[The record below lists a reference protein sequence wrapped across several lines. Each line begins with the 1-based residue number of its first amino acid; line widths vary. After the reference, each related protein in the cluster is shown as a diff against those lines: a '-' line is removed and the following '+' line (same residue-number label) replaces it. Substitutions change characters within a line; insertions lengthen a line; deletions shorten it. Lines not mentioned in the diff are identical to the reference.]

1 MSTRALLCSL
11 CFLALACGDDDAP
24 ARDAGPDDDAA
35 IPDAGADA
43 GGTTTCSTELPD
55 ELATRG
61 RWDEGFT
68 IAGVTGLDGYAPVV
82 RDVAAA
88 PDGSALV
95 AGYFRWAG
103 VTRAH
108 GIARIAGE
116 ELTAWEGADDLA
128 PSPEGYA
135 AVAIAPDGA
144 VVLATYQRGGEREGR
159 IVRWRDGQVDELG
172 RFTGNVRVLRF
183 VGERLYALGTLALVD
198 GPRHAAILDGDAGEA
213 LPGGDPDGPVFD
225 LLERADGSLVFGGEF
240 TRIGGAAAQRGAA
253 LDEGVWSALDVPE
266 SLRVI
271 TLAEHEGTLLAGG
284 VFWLDV
290 ANRESAGVARR
301 VGDAWERL
309 GGGVSLG
316 GALGDASGVVA
327 ELVVDAHGVLAIG
340 CFDRAGGEP
349 ALGFARWSGDAWRA
363 IATGRAGGLWF
374 TEGACGFELLPEVV
388 FEMGPVQ
395 RATVVGAGESER
407 VIVGGELAG
416 TGDVASQSVL
426 TIVGDEVE
434 AIGTAG
440 AGLAGQIVDLVR
452 GGPSCA
458 IHAFLAATHLG
469 GTPFDGSIAILEGSA
484 WRPAAPALP
493 EDVQCSRFTVDT
505 DGRYFVACTRWAG
518 ESPRVVVLRSED
530 GGAWRAIGD
539 ELVGTAF
546 AIELGP
552 DGRPWFG
559 VGSEPGRVA
568 RVLDD
573 SVELLPG
580 EFEGPILAI
589 AAHGADLVVGGGFLR
604 IDDREVARIA
614 RWDGATWQPLG
625 DGSSAAISAL
635 AVGEDVVYAATH
647 DEGDPSRRVLGRFAG
662 GTWTEL
668 ATPERGLGAPLE
680 GTSHTFTALELQGD
694 TLIAVGYVWPAEGG
708 RNVYVYQDDRLTAL
722 GGGVGA
728 MAVDAVV
735 ATDDAVV
742 LGGSIAEVG
751 AGDATRPSIG
761 VARWLAGE

>member
-1 MSTRALLCSL
+1 MCLAL
-11 CFLALACGDDDAP
+11 LACGDDDGP
-24 ARDAGPDDDAA
+24 ALDGGPDDAAA

-43 GGTTTCSTELPD
+43 GGGTTTCSAELPD

-68 IAGVTGLDGYAPVV
+68 VAGVTGLDGYTPVV

-88 PDGSALV
+88 PDGSAIV
-95 AGYFRWAG
+95 VGYFRWSG
-103 VTRAH
+103 TTRAL
-108 GIARIAGE
+108 GIARVDGDALVAWQGAG
-116 ELTAWEGADDLA
+116 DLP

-144 VVLATYQRGGEREGR
+144 VALATYQRGGTREGR
-159 IVRWRDGQVDELG
+159 IVRWRDGEVEELG
-172 RFTGNVRVLRF
+172 RFTGNVRTLRF
-183 VGERLYALGTLALVD
+183 VGDRLYALGTLAIVD
-198 GPRHAAILDGDAGEA
+198 GPRHVAIFDGDGWAG
-213 LPGGDPDGPVFD
+213 LPGGDPDGPAFD

-240 TRIGGAAAQRGAA
+240 TRIGGTAAQRVAA

-284 VFWLDV
+284 VFWLAV

-309 GGGVSLG
+309 GGGVSFG

-349 ALGFARWSGDAWRA
+349 AAGFARWSGDAWRA
-363 IATGRAGGLWF
+363 IATDRPGGLWF
-374 TEGACGFELLPEVV
+374 TEGACGFELPPEVV

-407 VIVGGELAG
+407 VIVGGELSG
-416 TGDVASQSVL
+416 MGDVASQSVL
-426 TIVGDEVE
+426 AIAGEDVE
-434 AIGTAG
+434 ALGAPG
-440 AGLAGQIVDLVR
+440 AGLSGQVVDLAR

-458 IHAFLAATHLG
+458 VHALVAATHLG
-469 GTPFDGSIAILEGSA
+469 GTPFDGSIAILEGST

-493 EDVQCSRFTVDT
+493 ADTQCSQLVVDP
-505 DGRYFVACTRWAG
+505 DGRLFVACTRWAG
-518 ESPRVVVLRSED
+518 ETPRAVVLRSED
-530 GGAWRAIGD
+530 GGAWRVIGD
-539 ELVGTAF
+539 ELVGPAL

-552 DGRPWFG
+552 EGRPWIG

-580 EFEGPILAI
+580 AFEGPILAI
-589 AAHGADLVVGGGFLR
+589 SAHGADVVVGGGFLR
-604 IDDREVARIA
+604 IDEREVSRIA

-680 GTSHTFTALELQGD
+680 GTSHTFTDLELQGD
-694 TLIAVGYVWPAEGG
+694 TLIAVGYVWPEDGG
-708 RNVYVYQDDRLTAL
+708 RNVYVYQDDRLRVL

-728 MAVDAVV
+728 MSVDAV
-735 ATDDAVV
+735 ATTDDAVI
-742 LGGSIAEVG
+742 LGGAIAEVG

-761 VARWLAGE
+761 VARWLVGE